1 MSDASTTS
9 TTRPHG
15 ETRSPGDASSEN
27 GTPSS
32 PLGTAALAAAMPQRR
47 NLWQVLRRQ
56 KLALTGLYIVGFFL
70 LVALIG
76 PFLAPHG
83 ATEQFP
89 ASRLKPPSREFLF
102 GNDEFG
108 RDVFSR
114 LIYGAR
120 ISFQVGVVAV
130 GISSAIGITLGLVAG
145 YFRGWLDNIL
155 SLFMDVLFAFPTI
168 LLAIAIM
175 TALGSSLMN
184 VMIAIGLVNVPT
196 FMRVV
201 RGAVLSVRNQTYVEA
216 ANSIGAS
223 TGRILT
229 RHIFPNITAPLIVH
243 VSLNFAFA
251 VLAEASLAYLGL
263 GNKPPSPSWGSMISS
278 SYQFLQLAPWA
289 ALFPGAALA
298 LTVLG
303 FNLLGDG
310 MRDAL
315 DPRLR
320 SEA

>member
-1 MSDASTTS
+1 MSDATVQRETPQPTTIAS
-9 TTRPHG
+9 AVKKIEVPKRP
-15 ETRSPGDASSEN
+15 
-27 GTPSS
+27 
-32 PLGTAALAAAMPQRR
+32 

-56 KLALTGLYIVGFFL
+56 KLAMTGMTIVGFFIII
-70 LVALIG
+70 AIIG
-76 PFLAPHG
+76 PYIAPHG
-83 ATEQFP
+83 ETQQF
-89 ASRLKPPSREFLF
+89 SDHRLEGPSRDFLF

-114 LIYGAR
+114 LLYGAR
-120 ISFQVGVVAV
+120 ISFQVGIVAV
-130 GISSAIGITLGLVAG
+130 GISATVGIVLGLVAG
-145 YFRGWLDNIL
+145 YFRGWIDNVL

-175 TALGSSLMN
+175 TALGNSLVN

-201 RGAVLSVRNQTYVEA
+201 RGAVLSVRNMTYVEA
-216 ANSIGAS
+216 ANALGAS
-223 TGRILT
+223 VPRVMA
-229 RHIFPNITAPLIVH
+229 RHIFPNITGPLIVH
-243 VSLNFAFA
+243 ASLNFAFA
-251 VLAEASLAYLGL
+251 VLSEASLAYLGL
-263 GNKPPSPSWGSMISS
+263 GNRPPSPSWGSMVSS
-278 SYQFLQLAPWA
+278 SYGFLQLAPWA

-310 MRDAL
+310 LRDAL

-320 SEA
+320 NER

>member
-1 MSDASTTS
+1 MSDATT
-9 TTRPHG
+9 TTTKTTARPATGTSGG
-15 ETRSPGDASSEN
+15 EDGRAPT
-27 GTPSS
+27 
-32 PLGTAALAAAMPQRR
+32 PLGRAAAVAAIPKRR
-47 NLWQVLRRQ
+47 TLWQVIYRQ
-56 KLALTGLYIVGFFL
+56 KLALTGMCIVGFFL
-70 LVALIG
+70 VVALIG
-76 PFLAPHG
+76 PFFAPHG
-83 ATEQFP
+83 ATEQFS
-89 ASRLKPPSREFLF
+89 AFRLKPPSREFPF

-108 RDVFSR
+108 RDVLSR

-120 ISFQVGVVAV
+120 ISFQVGIVSV
-130 GISSAIGITLGLVAG
+130 GISATVGVVLGLIAG
-145 YFRGWLDNIL
+145 YFRGWVDNIL
-155 SLFMDVLFAFPTI
+155 MLFMDVLYAFPTI

-175 TALGSSLMN
+175 TALGSSVVN
-184 VMIAIGLVNVPT
+184 VMIAIGIVNVPT

-216 ANSIGAS
+216 ANAIGAS
-223 TGRILT
+223 TGRIMLL
-229 RHIFPNITAPLIVH
+229 HIFPNITAPLIVH

-310 MRDAL
+310 LRDAL